1 MKQLLTGRPTIV
13 KLFLVGES
21 TFRVANL
28 RYLPCRISL
37 SVGHPVLGT
46 RLVDGRV
53 CLSSSGWFRTVFY
66 RIFPVSHFANSPF
79 FTLGIYILFFGS
91 WLLMLARHL
100 EVVLPLWLEGGR
112 NKVLSLVM
120 LFRHSWCYVLN
131 FLCNLKHALDST
143 LWTFFA
149 ISNRLLMLP
158 SFSAGSWC
166 YALNFLC
173 NIRIYLSIHPSMHL
187 SIYLSI
193 YLPIYLS
200 ICLSVCLSNLSFYLS
215 ISIYLLLSIYL
226 SFFLSFYI

>member
-1 MKQLLTGRPTIV
+1 MKQLTTGRPPIV

-66 RIFPVSHFANSPF
+66 RIFPGSNFANSPF
-79 FTLGIYILFFGS
+79 FTLGIYPFF
-91 WLLMLARHL
+91 WLLTSHVCASLRSCSTIM
-100 EVVLPLWLEGGR
+100 VGGR
-112 NKVLSLVM
+112 AVVM

-143 LWTFFA
+143 LWTSFA
-149 ISNRLLMLP
+149 ISNRLLMFP
-158 SFSAGSWC
+158 S
-166 YALNFLC
+166 
-173 NIRIYLSIHPSMHL
+173 
-187 SIYLSI
+187 
-193 YLPIYLS
+193 
-200 ICLSVCLSNLSFYLS
+200 
-215 ISIYLLLSIYL
+215 
-226 SFFLSFYI
+226 